1 MAKNPLGKEIGAV
14 CCVFN
19 PVRFKSRLGNYVLFR
34 EGIERVGIRLLTVEL
49 AFGDTPFQLD
59 DGPDVLRLRGGD
71 VMWQK
76 ERLLQ
81 IGGECLLAEGYSGLV
96 FLDADILF
104 QDEKWP
110 LRVADALNR
119 YPTVQCFSLA
129 VRNYSDKVDCA
140 RSAVKAWQEEG
151 RLPGSAKG
159 FAWAMRAD
167 LFASAGLYQHCA
179 VGGGDSALSLAAL
192 GLAHG
197 PDAWRETLSSQAF
210 IRRAGPTMLAHYQG
224 WAGRFFRS
232 AGEVAG
238 HVGGT
243 IEALAHG
250 PSDHRRYVDRH
261 EILAG
266 FDPEQEVAAVEGG
279 AFVWTDAGELRR
291 EPVRLYFQDRRED
304 LPGLRFPPPA

>member
-1 MAKNPLGKEIGAV
+1 MCRKPLGKEIGAI

-19 PVRFKSRLGNYVLFR
+19 PLRFRSRIRNYRLFR

-49 AFGDTPFQLD
+49 ASGDAPFQID

-81 IGGECLLAEGYSGLV
+81 IGGERLAAEGYSGLV
-96 FLDADILF
+96 FLDADVLF
-104 QDEKWP
+104 HDDEWP
-110 LRVADALNR
+110 LRVADALNC
-119 YPTVQCFSLA
+119 YPAVQCFSVA
-129 VRNYSDKVDCA
+129 VSNYADVVVCA
-140 RSAVKAWQEEG
+140 RSGVKEWQQEG
-151 RLPGSAKG
+151 CLPGSAKG
-159 FAWAMRAD
+159 FAWAMRSD
-167 LFASAGLYQHCA
+167 LFASVGLYQHCV

-210 IRRAGPTMLAHYQG
+210 IRRAGPTMLAHYQV

-232 AGEVAG
+232 AGEAAG
-238 HVGGT
+238 CVEGT
-243 IEALAHG
+243 IEALVHG
-250 PSDHRRYVDRH
+250 SYERRQYGDRH

-266 FDPEQEVAAVEGG
+266 FDPERDVVAAEGR
-279 AFVWTDAGELRR
+279 AFAWTEAGESRR
-291 EPVRLYFQDRRED
+291 EPVRLYLLDRRED
-304 LPGLRFPPPA
+304 VG

>member
-1 MAKNPLGKEIGAV
+1 MTGKTLDKEIGAV

-19 PVRFKSRLGNYVLFR
+19 PFRLESRIRNYLLFR

-49 AFGDTPFQLD
+49 AFGDAPFQID
-59 DGPDVLRLRGGD
+59 DGPNVLRLQGGD

-81 IGGECLLAEGYSGLV
+81 IGGERLLAEGYSGLV

-104 QDEKWP
+104 HDEEWP
-110 LRVADALNR
+110 LRVADALHR
-119 YPTVQCFSLA
+119 YPAVQCFSVA
-129 VRNYSDKVDCA
+129 VMSYADMVVRTESGVKV
-140 RSAVKAWQEEG
+140 WQEEG
-151 RLPGSAKG
+151 YRSGPAKG
-159 FAWAMRAD
+159 CAWAMRSD
-167 LFASAGLYQHCA
+167 LFARVGLYQHCV

-210 IRRAGPTMLAHYQG
+210 IRRAGPTMLAHYQV

-232 AGEVAG
+232 AGEAAG
-238 HVGGT
+238 HVEGT
-243 IEALAHG
+243 IEALVHG
-250 PSDHRRYVDRH
+250 SYERRQYGDRH

-266 FDPEQEVAAVEGG
+266 FDPERDVVATEGG
-279 AFVWTDAGELRR
+279 AFAWTEAGEPRR
-291 EPVRLYFQDRRED
+291 EPVRLYLLDRRED
-304 LPGLRFPPPA
+304 VG